1 MGVPSIKPPR
11 SPRALGDGE
20 TVMARVLIPHE
31 PEAESVV
38 ELEVHMHD
46 LVQLTG
52 DPAPDGWL
60 HARLGAAEGLVPA
73 DFVEIVDEDEDDEE
87 EEGGEE
93 TGGGGQDGVGA
104 EASHDDG
111 QNDEEAGNMRI
122 CLTDFITEVGALNE
136 CTIRKGHKVMLI
148 EDADMVVPEG
158 WVYATNLDTDQT
170 GYVPEDFLGIPR
182 KDNLSEE
189 GVLLQKSR
197 EEEKKLRERLE
208 AQRVRSDELL
218 EETRREKDHEIQQ
231 MTQLK
236 EAEADERRKVA
247 DELNALKN
255 SAFLVLKDEVRDLEE
270 RDAQRDKMAWVEEQ
284 QRVAREEAESVY
296 GGTRSV
302 LGRKKALEAAEG
314 ERAKAELEF
323 NRIDA
328 ARAKAER
335 KLLDAQ
341 RKVEERTEELHAE
354 EAAREANERT
364 LMLLPGLRE
373 LMAPTQVRNRTRI
386 S

>member
-1 MGVPSIKPPR
+1 
-11 SPRALGDGE
+11 
-20 TVMARVLIPHE
+20 MARVLIDHE
-31 PEAESVV
+31 PEADSVV
-38 ELEVHMHD
+38 ELNVRMHD
-46 LVQLTG
+46 VLQLTG

-60 HARLGAAEGLVPA
+60 HARRGTEEGLVPA
-73 DFVEIVDEDEDDEE
+73 DFIEVIGDDEE
-87 EEGGEE
+87 DEENDDGKEIDGDGEDD
-93 TGGGGQDGVGA
+93 GGGGGDAEQGEDGA
-104 EASHDDG
+104 D
-111 QNDEEAGNMRI
+111 NNMRV

-136 CTIRKGHKVMLI
+136 CTIRKGNRVMLI
-148 EDADMVVPEG
+148 DDPDMVVPEG
-158 WVYATNLDTDQT
+158 WVYATNLETDQT

-182 KDNLSEE
+182 KDDLSEE
-189 GVLLQKSR
+189 GLLLQQSR
-197 EEEKKLRERLE
+197 EEERKLRERLE
-208 AQRVRSDELL
+208 AQRERSEQLL
-218 EETRREKDHEIQQ
+218 KEMQKEKDLEIEQ
-231 MTQLK
+231 MKQLK

-255 SAFLVLKDEVRDLEE
+255 SAFLVLKDEVKALEE
-270 RDAQRDKMAWVEEQ
+270 RDAQRDKMAWIEEQ

-373 LMAPTQVRNRTRI
+373 LMAPTQVPNQT
-386 S
+386 